1 MVYTWYI
8 HGILHVYAILIDM
21 SGILPCQELMGL
33 FRTFFIMIYL
43 GYTMNIPKIFIVYPR
58 HIIIKKGTE
67 QTHEVLTRYIPDIS
81 IRTAY
86 TCNIPCI
93 YHVYTI
99 YIYYVYIIHMQMLHL
114 IIIYH
119 VYTMYIHIISLYDH
133 LILHEPLHCRVS
145 WHLSA
150 HGTAQ
155 SWLGGQQARCS

>member
-1 MVYTWYI
+1 MYI
-8 HGILHVYAILIDM
+8 HYISRV
-21 SGILPCQELMGL
+21 
-33 FRTFFIMIYL
+33 
-43 GYTMNIPKIFIVYPR
+43 YTMNILEIFIVYPR
-58 HIIIKKGTE
+58 YIIIKKGTE

-99 YIYYVYIIHMQMLHL
+99 YILCIYHSYTNAPSL
-114 IIIYH
+114 ISIYH

-145 WHLSA
+145 WHLLA